1 MASSVPSASAK
12 PLSVAGLL
20 AVLFV
25 MAASHV
31 VVARYDMLALD
42 VLGSDCIFIG
52 GDTKGVCAADAS
64 QSPDPSAATDDPSD
78 RADRLPRH
86 RPPRLRLS
94 APTSPRS
101 PSRRGTARSA

>member
-1 MASSVPSASAK
+1 MASSVPSACASRC
-12 PLSVAGLL
+12 PSPGLL

-52 GDTKGVCAADAS
+52 GDSTGVCARGRIAV
-64 QSPDPSAATDDPSD
+64 PGR
-78 RADRLPRH
+78 RAL
-86 RPPRLRLS
+86 
-94 APTSPRS
+94 
-101 PSRRGTARSA
+101 SRRERRE